1 MKRFI
6 KWCIWEMNNELI
18 ACTYFAVMLIMYA
31 IIDLILGKN
40 TINIAI
46 IFEMYLVNYLLSI
59 VQKIILD
66 TQKDYSRRSFLL
78 RAIIINI
85 LSVILVVIVSTL
97 GGWYQGMP
105 LWAGILI
112 IAMLLLSYLTVWII
126 VSLSKKYDTK
136 LLNDQLSNFK
146 RKQQLKWMRW
156 GYGTCN
162 RNKGFN

>member
-146 RKQQLKWMRW
+146 RKQQLK
-156 GYGTCN
+156 
-162 RNKGFN
+162 